1 MTRQYLIRR
10 NVTIVVT
17 IQFRDTTARGEF
29 RKEKDR
35 GSVLTEKYILDIISE
50 GWKSDDERLQRVIL
64 R

>member
-1 MTRQYLIRR
+1 MTRQYLVRR

-35 GSVLTEKYILDIISE
+35 GSVLTEKYILDIIRE
-50 GWKSDDERLQRVIL
+50 GWKNDDERLQRVIL